1 MTKKK
6 KIIIISVIA
15 AVFIIIGI
23 AVFAVWGIQ
32 HYMDKNTWATIR
44 VTGAVQSDTADA
56 FEGEQECLKGDTLSF
71 AGVILRITDIRHDG
85 TVSFSVEQGKLL
97 NENGAAV
104 SSGMLVKKTGTDYRL
119 DNGYVT
125 LTVTSNRY
133 R

>member
-6 KIIIISVIA
+6 KIIIISTIV
-15 AVFIIIGI
+15 AVFIIIGLI
-23 AVFAVWGIQ
+23 VFGVWEIQ
-32 HYMDKNTWATIR
+32 QYTDRNTWATIR

-56 FEGEQECLKGDTLSF
+56 FESEQECLKGDTLSF